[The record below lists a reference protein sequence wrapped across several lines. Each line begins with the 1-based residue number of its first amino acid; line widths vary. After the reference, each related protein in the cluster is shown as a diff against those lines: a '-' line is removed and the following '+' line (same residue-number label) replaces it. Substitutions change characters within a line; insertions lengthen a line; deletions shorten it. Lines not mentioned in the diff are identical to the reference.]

1 MRRLLALLL
10 CALLTVPALSAAAA
24 ASAPAAEQGRWTVLP
39 TDRLPADRA
48 QWWPDPAAL
57 AVARQAA
64 FDWLQATQAA
74 DGTWGSDFGVTALG
88 AFALLNGGTPADHPM
103 VARALDH
110 VLAQA
115 KEDGSF
121 SEGTYVNY
129 YTATAVMA
137 LSAAGR
143 PADEQLVKRS
153 VDKFVAE
160 QFDGD
165 EQGFV
170 EWWRGGLGY
179 SSRGRADLSNT
190 QFAMMALAAAE
201 AAYPSI
207 EVPTG
212 TWQSAL
218 LFLHRSQN
226 LPEVNDLDWAD
237 NASSPSFGDGGFVYL
252 PGDSKAGGTLSY
264 GSMTAAGLW
273 AMLAAGQ
280 TASSRDAAAALDWLG
295 AHFSATENPGFGH
308 AAYYYYVWTAARALR
323 SAGAPA
329 LLAPDGHAVYWAKE
343 LASAVIARQGGNGRW
358 WNDGAAFYWE
368 ERPEVAS
375 MFALL
380 SLEAMMPADAGLR
393 VRAPD
398 GGSVTITDAS
408 GRSNADTPGFFQGT
422 DGVVGVAK
430 ANDGPYMVS
439 VTDGSRLE
447 VAPETDGTV
456 RVWREVA
463 IARGGGSLVAD
474 VAPLLGPA
482 SLVVAGVTAATATS
496 AAGLDATHVAIVAAT
511 VAVVA
516 IAIWT
521 WRTRRR

>member
-1 MRRLLALLL
+1 MRRLLTLLL
-10 CALLTVPALSAAAA
+10 CALLTVPALMAAAT
-24 ASAPAAEQGRWTVLP
+24 ASTPATEQGRWTVLP

-48 QWWPDPAAL
+48 QWWPDTAAL
-57 AVARQAA
+57 AVSRQAA
-64 FDWLQATQAA
+64 FDWLQANQAA
-74 DGTWGSDFGVTALG
+74 DGTWGSDFGVTSLG
-88 AFALLNGGTPADHPM
+88 AFALLNGGTSANHPM
-103 VARALDH
+103 VARALEY
-110 VLAQA
+110 VLSQA
-115 KEDGSF
+115 RDDGSF
-121 SEGTYVNY
+121 TNSTYVNY

-143 PADEQLVKRS
+143 PADEQVVARS

-160 QFDGD
+160 QFNGD

-190 QFAMMALAAAE
+190 QFVMMALAAAE
-201 AAYPSI
+201 AVYPSI
-207 EVPTG
+207 VVPRE
-212 TWQSAL
+212 TWQNAI

-252 PGDSKAGGTLSY
+252 PGNSKAGGTQSY

-273 AMLAAGQ
+273 ALLAAGQ
-280 TASSRDAAAALDWLG
+280 TTSSRDAAAALDWLG
-295 AHFSATENPGFGH
+295 AHFSATENPGFGQ
-308 AAYYYYVWTAARALR
+308 AAYYYYAWTTARALR

-343 LASAVIARQGGNGRW
+343 LASTVIARQEGNGRW
-358 WNDGAAFYWE
+358 LNDKTAFYWE

-380 SLEAMMPADAGLR
+380 SLEAMMPADAGIW
-393 VRAPD
+393 VNAPD

-408 GRSNADTPGFFQGT
+408 GRSNADTPGFFQGPGGT
-422 DGVVGVAK
+422 VGVTK
-430 ANDGPYMVS
+430 ASDGPYT
-439 VTDGSRLE
+439 VTVADGSRL
-447 VAPETDGTV
+447 VVGPVIGGTV
-456 RVWREVA
+456 KVWREVA
-463 IARGGGSLVAD
+463 LARDGGSLVAD

-482 SLVVAGVTAATATS
+482 SLVVAGVTATAATS
-496 AAGLDATHVAIVAAT
+496 AAGLDATQVAIVAAT

-516 IAIWT
+516 LGIWT
-521 WRTRRR
+521 WRARRR

>member
-10 CALLTVPALSAAAA
+10 CALLTVPALAAA
-24 ASAPAAEQGRWTVLP
+24 ASASAPATEGGRWTVLP

-64 FDWLQATQAA
+64 FDWLQANQAA
-74 DGTWGSDFGVTALG
+74 DGTWGSDFGVTAIG

-103 VARALDH
+103 VACALEH

-143 PADEQLVKRS
+143 AADEHVVARS
-153 VDKFVAE
+153 VDMFVAE

-207 EVPTG
+207 EVPKE

-218 LFLHRSQN
+218 LFLHRAQN

-237 NASSPSFGDGGFVYL
+237 DASSPSFGDGGFVYL
-252 PGDSKAGGTLSY
+252 PGDSKAGGTKSY

-273 AMLAAGQ
+273 ALLTAGQ
-280 TASSRDAAAALDWLG
+280 AITSSDTAAALDWLG
-295 AHFSATENPGFGH
+295 AHFSATENPGFGQ

-329 LLAPDGHAVYWAKE
+329 LLGPDGHAVYWAKE
-343 LASAVIARQGGNGRW
+343 LASAVIARQEGNGRW

-380 SLEAMMPADAGLR
+380 SLEALMPADAGLR

-398 GGSVTITDAS
+398 GGDVTITDAS
-408 GRSNADTPGFFQGT
+408 GRSNSETPGFFQGS
-422 DGVVGVAK
+422 DGIVGVAK
-430 ANDGPYMVS
+430 ASDGPYT
-439 VTDGSRLE
+439 VTVTNGPRVE
-447 VAPETDGTV
+447 VAPEAGGTV
-456 RVWREVA
+456 KVWREVA
-463 IARGGGSLVAD
+463 LARDGGSLVAD

-482 SLVVAGVTAATATS
+482 SLVVAGVTAAAATS
-496 AAGLDATHVAIVAAT
+496 AAGLDATHVAIVAVT
-511 VAVVA
+511 VVVVA

>member
-10 CALLTVPALSAAAA
+10 CALLTVPALSAAAMA
-24 ASAPAAEQGRWTVLP
+24 AAPEQGRWTVLP

-64 FDWLQATQAA
+64 FDWLQANQAS

-143 PADEQLVKRS
+143 PADEQIVKRS
-153 VDKFVAE
+153 VNKFVAE
-160 QFDGD
+160 QFNGD

-207 EVPTG
+207 VVPAA
-212 TWQSAL
+212 TWQNAL

-237 NASSPSFGDGGFVYL
+237 NASSPSFNDGGFVYL
-252 PGDSKAGGTLSY
+252 PGDSKAGGTKSY

-273 AMLAAGQ
+273 GLLAAGG
-280 TASSRDAAAALDWLG
+280 TTSSRDAAAALDWLG
-295 AHFSATENPGFGH
+295 AHFSATENPGFGQ
-308 AAYYYYVWTAARALR
+308 AAYYYYAWTAARALR

-343 LASAVIARQGGNGRW
+343 LASAVIARQEGNGRW

-380 SLEAMMPADAGLR
+380 SLEAMMPSDAGLR

-408 GRSNADTPGFFQGT
+408 GRSNADTPGFFQGS
-422 DGVVGVAK
+422 DGTVGVAK
-430 ANDGPYMVS
+430 ASDGPYTVT
-439 VTDGSRLE
+439 VTDGPRVE
-447 VAPETDGTV
+447 VAPVTGGTV
-456 RVWREVA
+456 KVWREVA
-463 IARGGGSLVAD
+463 LARGGGSLVAD

-482 SLVVAGVTAATATS
+482 SLVVAGVTTAAATS
-496 AAGLDATHVAIVAAT
+496 AAGLDATQVAAIAVT

-521 WRTRRR
+521 WRTRKG